1 MHGTACL
8 FPIFRVRN
16 LFKAKKE
23 RKAAISLVKL
33 TEEFRMQVIN
43 LWLLKKEVC
52 LSRMSYMSQKFY
64 FDAKTSKKRA
74 SYMLPRNLL

>member
-1 MHGTACL
+1 MHGTACS

-33 TEEFRMQVIN
+33 TEKFRMQVIN
-43 LWLLKKEVC
+43 L
-52 LSRMSYMSQKFY
+52 
-64 FDAKTSKKRA
+64 
-74 SYMLPRNLL
+74 

>member
-1 MHGTACL
+1 MHGTTSL

-43 LWLLKKEVC
+43 L
-52 LSRMSYMSQKFY
+52 
-64 FDAKTSKKRA
+64 
-74 SYMLPRNLL
+74 